1 MQPLVPAVG
10 PHNPRGASRAEV
22 LRALR
27 AVGGTN
33 RMSFRYEL
41 LDRNDQKL
49 RDLEEVEDGT
59 VSLNNLAV
67 IKRTATF
74 TMRAGGGLID
84 WLSDRIQP
92 WARLHLPP
100 YGQDDFVEWPLGVFN
115 LVTPTREVD
124 DTGTV
129 WRRVEGYDK
138 LQILEEDLI
147 AARLSTE
154 SPELL
159 LVRDSFLRT
168 ITGTWGGTPQ
178 GIGWT
183 VSGGGVASATEWGV
197 TTAGGGYAYATLLA
211 NPQTVRF
218 HIPWRRSADADVRAT
233 VTVSQTAAGAAF
245 LPAILLRYRS
255 MTDYYRLRVHFNIT
269 GTLSLSVAD
278 RVTQV
283 GATEATGLSYTPGT
297 MINVRARII
306 GQTITGKIWP
316 VGTPEPE
323 EWGIE
328 RTVESADP
336 LTQGWMGL
344 TASSF
349 TGNTNSNPQIRY
361 GSFEWDGNPV
371 RLVTLTVRRVLQLA
385 GVSSHRITPSEERL
399 TTVREWEP
407 GTSHLAI
414 VNELLD
420 AIAYRSLSIDE
431 YGAAVA
437 TPYVPPGERP
447 SEYEYLD
454 DEVSVMEEEATQE
467 RDLHAIPNRWVLTRS
482 EPDEPAITVTYTNS
496 DPASPTSTV
505 RRGRVITDFRDQ
517 EDATSESAL
526 IERVANLAQ
535 EATQVY
541 EAIEYTTAPMPIHSH
556 DDVVR
561 VRRDELALDGK
572 FSSHTWD
579 LELRAGGQMRHRA
592 RRVVSL
598 TAGSDPSI
606 VVGDVTVTGA
616 VEAGNWRTGTALVS
630 PVPNTP
636 TSVAITG
643 LGLAGTGPVRVQ
655 VTPETA
661 VPGSTFREA
670 AVRNPGPD
678 GFVLWF
684 FRTNATNTN
693 LFWLAMRGA

>member
-1 MQPLVPAVG
+1 MQPLAPPVG
-10 PHNPRGASRAEV
+10 PHNPRGATREEV

-27 AVGGTN
+27 AVDGAN

-41 LDRNDQKL
+41 LDRNDVKI
-49 RDLEEVEDGT
+49 RDLEEIVDGT

-74 TMRAGGGLID
+74 TLRSGGGLID

-100 YGQDDFVEWPLGVFN
+100 YGPEDFVEWPLGVFN

-124 DTGTV
+124 GTGTV

-147 AARLSTE
+147 ASRLSTD
-154 SPELL
+154 SPEML
-159 LVRDSFLRT
+159 LVRDPFLRNV
-168 ITGTWGGTPQ
+168 TGGWGLTPA
-178 GIGWT
+178 GIGWSLIVT
-183 VSGGGVASATEWGV
+183 GPPTTWGV
-197 TTAGGGYAYATLLA
+197 TTAGAGYAFVTLTEQPATLRIQL
-211 NPQTVRF
+211 P
-218 HIPWRRSADADVRAT
+218 HRRSADADVRTTMAVSVTAT
-233 VTVSQTAAGAAF
+233 GAAF
-245 LPAILLRYRS
+245 LPSIVLRYRS
-255 MTDYYRLRVHFNIT
+255 TADFYRLRVHFNT
-269 GTLSLSVAD
+269 NGTLSLSVAD
-278 RVTQV
+278 RTTQV
-283 GATEATGLSYTPGT
+283 GATETTGLSYTPGT
-297 MINVRARII
+297 MVNVRARII
-306 GQTITGKIWP
+306 GQTITGKVWP
-316 VGTPEPE
+316 AGAPEPE
-323 EWGIE
+323 AWGIE
-328 RTVESADP
+328 RTIESADP

-344 TASSF
+344 SASSF
-349 TGNTNSNPQIRY
+349 GGNTNTSPQLRY
-361 GSFEWDGNPV
+361 GSFAWDGNPL
-371 RLVTLTVRRVLQLA
+371 RLVTLAVRRVLQLG
-385 GVSSHRITPSEERL
+385 GVNSHRITPSEERL

-431 YGAAVA
+431 RGVAVA
-437 TPYVPPGERP
+437 TPYVPPAERP
-447 SEYEYLD
+447 AEYEYLD
-454 DEVSVMEEEATQE
+454 DEVSVMDPEAVQE
-467 RDLHAIPNRWVLTRS
+467 RDLHSIPNRWVLTRS

-526 IERVANLAQ
+526 IERAANLAQ

-541 EAIEYTTAPMPIHSH
+541 EAIEYSTAPMPVHSN

-561 VRRDELALDGK
+561 IRRDDLALDGK

-579 LELRAGGQMRHRA
+579 LELKAGGQMRHRA

-598 TAGSDPSI
+598 TAASDPSI

-616 VEAGNWRTGTALVS
+616 VEAGNWRTGTVIVT

-636 TSVAITG
+636 TPVVITG
-643 LGLAGTGPVRVQ
+643 LNLTGTGPVRVQ
-655 VTPETA
+655 VTPDTS

-670 AVRNPGPD
+670 AVRNPSPN
-678 GFVLWF
+678 GFTLWV
-684 FRTNATNTN
+684 FRTNATNTGI
-693 LFWLAMRGA
+693 FWLAMRGA